1 MPKARWHDVVVST
14 YGRGIYVLR
23 DITALELGA
32 TPSVVADDENEA
44 GNGPTAAT
52 PARATDG
59 SVRLYPPRAGYREA
73 RGGYADFTFA
83 VPTASQEPA
92 TLEILDSTGTVIRAL
107 HAKTRAGL
115 NRVTWDL
122 RYDAPTKVDLRTVA
136 PDNPHIWEEPRFKG
150 KQVRPIV
157 HWGIDGPLNTGPVA
171 LPGRYSV
178 RLASHGTT
186 TPAER
191 FTVTRATE
199 TTMSM
204 ADLVASTKAQLRI
217 RDAMNSSAAMI
228 NRIEIMR
235 KQLEDQR
242 KKSSGDAEAVAAV
255 DALNKKLFDVE
266 LQLLSRTEMHSDDKW
281 YVESYKIYM
290 NLVWLSGEVGTGA
303 GDVAGGAEFRP
314 TDASL
319 GVLAM
324 LEKQL
329 TEAKKDYDRVMRDDV
344 ATYNKAMSGKAQII
358 P

>member
-1 MPKARWHDVVVST
+1 M
-14 YGRGIYVLR
+14 L
-23 DITALELGA
+23 
-32 TPSVVADDENEA
+32 
-44 GNGPTAAT
+44 
-52 PARATDG
+52 
-59 SVRLYPPRAGYREA
+59 PPRWTSGRL
-73 RGGYADFTFA
+73 RQTTRTF
-83 VPTASQEPA
+83 
-92 TLEILDSTGTVIRAL
+92 
-107 HAKTRAGL
+107 
-115 NRVTWDL
+115 
-122 RYDAPTKVDLRTVA
+122 
-136 PDNPHIWEEPRFKG
+136 WEEPRFKG

-157 HWGIDGPLNTGPVA
+157 HWGIDGPLNTGPLA

-178 RLASHGTT
+178 RLTSHGTT
-186 TPAER
+186 TPVER

-199 TTMSM
+199 TTMPM

-217 RDAMNSSAAMI
+217 RDAMNRSAAMI

-242 KKSSGDAEAVAAV
+242 KKSSADAEATAAV
-255 DALNKKLFDVE
+255 DALDKKLLDVE
-266 LQLLSRTEMHSDDKW
+266 LQLLSKTELHSDDKW
-281 YVESYKIYM
+281 YVESYKVYM

-329 TEAKKDYDRVMRDDV
+329 AEAKTAYDRVMRDDV
-344 ATYNKAMSGKAQII
+344 AAYNKAMAGKAQIV